1 MKLHPVVK
9 NHFNFLNERIHLV
22 LTHIN
27 RFEPL
32 DNYVDVVNN
41 TFIFFENHVHELMET
56 SAKKNIGVVSHM
68 NNILDNVFFEDCVS
82 RMCADVLRRFDT
94 ELLQS
99 IFNLCI
105 TYQNFVS
112 NQFRGI
118 HHDDHSRINI
128 FIAVCASIA
137 LFCKI
142 KMHYPVPA
150 FDHIKRGIVFDPQ
163 NHQSKNDTQTNKS
176 SIVTMAF
183 KPGLKD
189 LYTGISFEKSEVF
202 TQINNPSN
210 SNIPIHNRNS
220 MKKKS
225 NKKQSIE
232 QNKHKDQSTPLSKYK
247 SNKSNLKTI
256 NNHSLMDEYQRMQPF
271 YGKYTYNNYEFK
283 YVKPPVKYVD
293 DSINAILCGIDIVT
307 NQSETLC
314 RNIEKLV
321 GSNESVKLMKT
332 DLLKGITSQFVSI
345 IKELQIHLN
354 DYMSNSKYFPINL
367 ITGGDK
373 AIFSSINAT
382 TGAKR
387 LFELIKEKVIE
398 HNPEYVGLINRS
410 VDLTNQ
416 LDKMILYAIVLDFAV
431 KSHPFEL
438 KLFLKTKYNKFEESI
453 DYTENRNIKRIKY
466 TKSPGIVDLTTNQ
479 VLVKPEVDLFD
490 SHEIIK
496 ETNHTFDL
504 DHIQRLYKNENKQ
517 KQHEIQA
524 KSVFSQLETLLIDAH
539 FTINEACDVL
549 QERNM
554 INEESYKKL
563 SHSLSLIG
571 FNIIY
576 QMVNQ
581 MKPPA
586 DGFDTLK
593 KIKNAFEKYDQ
604 MHERLKYMKQQ
615 NDRWFNELLSHLF
628 ESMTFAVKKI
638 SSTSNMDHTL
648 KNLIEQ
654 SCCSCIIVYMIS
666 TYSDPKI
673 KVLFPDQGEQFHQQT
688 HNNDVD
694 KETIIL
700 DVIHPG
706 LKSNTHGVILKERV
720 VVEN

>member
-321 GSNESVKLMKT
+321 GSNESVKVMKSDVLK
-332 DLLKGITSQFVSI
+332 DLTAEFAVVLKESEI
-345 IKELQIHLN
+345 EYN
-354 DYMSNSKYFPINL
+354 DYMSYSKYFSMNFIIND
-367 ITGGDK
+367 DK
-373 AIFSSINAT
+373 AIFSRIDTSP
-382 TGAKR
+382 GAKR
-387 LFELIKEKVIE
+387 IFELVKQKVIR
-398 HNPEYVGLINRS
+398 NNAEYVGLMNQS
-410 VDLTNQ
+410 VDLKNQ
-416 LDKMILYAIVLDFAV
+416 LDKLIFCAIVLDLAIEN
-431 KSHPFEL
+431 HPLEL
-438 KLFLKTKYNKFEESI
+438 KLLLNTKYNRFEQVLH
-453 DYTENRNIKRIKY
+453 YAENRKIKRVKY
-466 TKSPGIVDLTTNQ
+466 TTMPGIVDLTTNQ
-479 VLVKPEVDLFD
+479 VLNKPEVELFD

-504 DHIQRLYKNENKQ
+504 NHIERLYKNENKQ
-517 KQHEIQA
+517 KQHETEVE
-524 KSVFSQLETLLIDAH
+524 SVFSKLERLLTDAH
-539 FTINEACDVL
+539 FTINEACGVL
-549 QERNM
+549 QERNI

-571 FNIIY
+571 FNIIH

-581 MKPPA
+581 IKPPV
-586 DGFDTLK
+586 DEFDTLK
-593 KIKNAFEKYDQ
+593 KIKNASEKYDEI
-604 MHERLKYMKQQ
+604 HERLKYMKQQ
-615 NDRWFNELLSHLF
+615 NDRWFNELFSHLF
-628 ESMTFAVKKI
+628 ESMTFALKKI
-638 SSTSNMDHTL
+638 SSVSSIDRELN
-648 KNLIEQ
+648 NLLEQ
-654 SCCSCIIVYMIS
+654 SCCSCIIVHIIS
-666 TYSDPKI
+666 KHSEPKI
-673 KVLFPDQGEQFHQQT
+673 KVLFPDQGDQFYANRYYTDHGGEIMIF
-688 HNNDVD
+688 DA
-694 KETIIL
+694 
-700 DVIHPG
+700 IHPG
-706 LKSNTHGVILKERV
+706 LKSKTHGVILKERV
-720 VVEN
+720 IVKN